1 MFKTI
6 FRSGSASG
14 AKESAPIKSAQ
25 VIKARPAS
33 SSSPP
38 HSRPSPKATGS
49 GVGKGQGMPAPAN
62 IIMFGQIPFGKEEI
76 QSNDDMTRIS
86 FSRVINQDV
95 KLGAHLY
102 NRIALLRATDAGRE
116 VIILID
122 RGTTTPDEVG
132 EVASLVSSFGLRIT
146 SGFFASQHVIIA
158 LSKGHLTAES
168 LRNAREVRRDSA
180 KSAYFQAFTEIIAWA
195 YDNKADDIDWVVDEM
210 APMSRVCF
218 KIGGRYIRPRQYLL
232 PTQNMINM
240 LGTVWQMSTGGAD
253 AQFST
258 LGEQQAQVSLSLPP
272 NESTRPNGARLRL
285 RWSSMSNDRGTVVT
299 MRIQRL
305 GENTLVRS
313 LEDAGYLDTHM
324 DIFRR
329 VINSEGGIVCFSGVV
344 GSGKSTSL
352 ARLLMML
359 PSHLKIQSI
368 EDPVELEIPNA
379 YQKTIARDLTQT
391 GVDKAFLSAARAI
404 FRSALDVLYLGEI
417 RDLETGNIARQ
428 VVESGHSVYTTT
440 HARSALGIV
449 DRLVSPQIGIP
460 RSVLG
465 APDIIKLL
473 VYQALLPVVCPH
485 CALDESEFAR
495 FRGLKGDAL
504 SKHQRYFERLERLYK
519 VGREH
524 YRLRNPEGCP
534 HCRKE
539 GLPELNG
546 LAGRTVVCEMVEP
559 DERMIELIL
568 EDRALQLQQYWRAQA
583 DGRFDTQDMTGKTAM
598 ECAVYK
604 AICGQIDPREVEMRF
619 QSFETV
625 ENKLRARERYN
636 NVAVLH
642 RGAV

>member
-1 MFKTI
+1 MFGGLFGGDKPAAKK
-6 FRSGSASG
+6 GSATKSAQAVKARAAAPVRPTASG
-14 AKESAPIKSAQ
+14 ATQGGAAASAN
-25 VIKARPAS
+25 
-33 SSSPP
+33 
-38 HSRPSPKATGS
+38 
-49 GVGKGQGMPAPAN
+49 PAN
-62 IIMFGQIPFGKEEI
+62 TVLFGQIPFSKEEI
-76 QSNDDMTRIS
+76 QSNDDMTRVS
-86 FSRVINQDV
+86 FAHVINADV

-122 RGTTTPDEVG
+122 RGSTTPDEVG
-132 EVASLVSSFGLRIT
+132 EVSSLVSSFGLRIT

-195 YDNKADDIDWVVDEM
+195 YDNKADDIDWAVDETSS
-210 APMSRVCF
+210 MSQVCF
-218 KIGGRYIRPRQYLL
+218 KVGGRYIKPRQFLL

-240 LGTVWQMSTGGAD
+240 LGTAWQMSTGGAD

-258 LGEQQAQVSLSLPP
+258 LGEQQAQVALTLPP
-272 NESTRPNGARLRL
+272 NDSTRPNGARLRL

-305 GENTLVRS
+305 GENSLVSTL
-313 LEDAGYLDTHM
+313 EGAGYLDTHM

-352 ARLLMML
+352 AKLLTML
-359 PSHLKIQSI
+359 PAHLKIQSI
-368 EDPVELEIPNA
+368 EDPVELEIKNA
-379 YQKTIARDLTQT
+379 YQKTITRDLTQT

-449 DRLVSPQIGIP
+449 ERFTSPQIGIP

-473 VYQALLPVVCPH
+473 IYQALLPVVCKH
-485 CALDESEFAR
+485 CSLDEGDLARHEGLSGAALDA
-495 FRGLKGDAL
+495 
-504 SKHQRYFERLERLYK
+504 HHRYFERLERLYH
-519 VGREH
+519 VDRGR
-524 YRLRNPEGCP
+524 YRMRNPEGCP

-546 LAGRTVVCEMVEP
+546 LSGRTVVCEMVEP

-568 EDRALQLQQYWRAQA
+568 EDRALQLQQYWRSQA
-583 DGRFDTQDMTGKTAM
+583 DGRFDTQNMTGKTAM

-604 AICGQIDPREVEMRF
+604 SVMGQIDPREVEMRF

-625 ENKLRARERYN
+625 ENKLLARQRQD
-636 NVAVLH
+636 NVTAL
-642 RGAV
+642 RREAA